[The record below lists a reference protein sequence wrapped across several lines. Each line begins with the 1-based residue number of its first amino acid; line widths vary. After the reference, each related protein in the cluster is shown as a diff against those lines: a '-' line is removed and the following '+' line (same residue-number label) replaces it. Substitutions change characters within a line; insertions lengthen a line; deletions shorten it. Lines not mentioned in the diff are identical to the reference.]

1 VEGDLPNMP
10 MPLGDLIIMS
20 YFVNADHA
28 GNKVTRKTHNG
39 NFILVKNAPITVHSK
54 QQNM

>member
-1 VEGDLPNMP
+1 MP